1 MPKKKHT
8 TPWTEHQMN
17 PCDVQERLNLY
28 VEMVQGK
35 MNAYWEQMKFTH
47 SDPDNITVDYGNK
60 YAKVVKNDGLNGAQ
74 SVHSFINMSNGDIL
88 KGNWKTP
95 VRTKKGLAVRG
106 NIFADD
112 LGADRVNEHGPN
124 YLRR

>member
-1 MPKKKHT
+1 M
-8 TPWTEHQMN
+8 TPEIN
-17 PCDVQERLNLY
+17 PFDVQDRLHKY
-28 VEMVQGK
+28 VALVQQK
-35 MNAYWEQMKFTH
+35 NNNYFRAMNFTF
-47 SDPDNITVDYGNK
+47 SAPPTITVDYGNK

>member
-1 MPKKKHT
+1 MT
-8 TPWTEHQMN
+8 FAFEIN
-17 PCDVQERLNLY
+17 PCEMQTRLDQY
-28 VEMVQGK
+28 VGMIQQKQADYFEA
-35 MNAYWEQMKFTH
+35 MNFTF
-47 SDPDNITVDYGNK
+47 SAPPTITVDYGNK

>member
-1 MPKKKHT
+1 M
-8 TPWTEHQMN
+8 TPEIN
-17 PCDVQERLNLY
+17 PFDVQVRLGEY
-28 VEMVQGK
+28 VVMVQEKIDSYWKAMDFTFADPPLVTVEYGK
-35 MNAYWEQMKFTH
+35 
-47 SDPDNITVDYGNK
+47 K
-60 YAKVVKNDGLNGAQ
+60 YARIVKNDDLNGSR
-74 SVHSFINMSNGDIL
+74 SVHTFINMLNGDIL

-106 NIFADD
+106 NIFGDD